1 MKTNQDFKIYFL
13 FLIIFYIFIFFRSPE
28 IFINGRYFAE
38 EGAIWWSYSLENDVL
53 NTLFFSPSSG
63 GYFCMICNLQILFTK
78 FLPLAYGP
86 IFTAISSLLIFTLPS
101 FLFIILNRNY
111 IDKTSR
117 LGMSILLLVLPSM
130 NFIEVFANSIS
141 SPQYLAIS
149 IFIILIYGLKDK
161 NLLTFQYFVIF
172 VGFLSY
178 YYSLFLLPC
187 FIIKYFFENN
197 KKLKVPIYFGIFASV
212 VHLNVLIYLITQNSF
227 YYRNFSS
234 AFDYTKILN
243 IIRHSFTLNIF
254 TEKYYK
260 EPWLK
265 YLVTFIFIFFLF
277 LFLKRILKND
287 ILIILLAFT
296 SQVVLIYFGQIGDT
310 YYGRYAVVA
319 STLTLFIFFEMIK
332 SKLAFKIFFS
342 FLFLS
347 SIYNFNVQGGS
358 YFIECNE
365 YCIPW
370 NEQLN
375 NISNNLTD
383 KYIHWPMGEGEPYWF
398 TDKINPKPNPSPYQK
413 SVLGKDYL
421 ELYDLNFLDILKN
434 NLNYIK
440 DLG

>member
-1 MKTNQDFKIYFL
+1 MKTNKDLKIYFL
-13 FLIIFYIFIFFRSPE
+13 FLIIFYIFIFYRSPE

-38 EGAIWWSYSLENDVL
+38 EGAIWWSYSLENDIL
-53 NTLFFSPSSG
+53 STLFFSPSSG
-63 GYFCMICNLQILFTK
+63 GYFCMICNLQILVTK

-86 IFTAISSLLIFTLPS
+86 IFTAVSSLLIFTLPS
-101 FLFIILNRNY
+101 FLFIFLNRKY
-111 IDKTSR
+111 IDKTSII
-117 LGMSILLLVLPSM
+117 GISILLIILPSM
-130 NFIEVFANSIS
+130 NFLEVFANSIS

-149 IFIILIYGLKDK
+149 IFIILLYGLKDEY
-161 NLLTFQYFVIF
+161 LLKFQYFVIF

-187 FIIKYFFENN
+187 FIIKYYFQKN
-197 KKLKVPIYFGIFASV
+197 KILKLPIYFGVFASF
-212 VHLNVLIYLITQNSF
+212 VHLNVLFYLVTQNSF

-234 AFDYTKILN
+234 ALDYTKVQN
-243 IIRHSFTLNIF
+243 IISHSFTLNIF

-260 EPWLK
+260 EPLFK
-265 YLVTFIFIFFLF
+265 YLVVFIFIIILF
-277 LFLKRILKND
+277 MYFKRFLKND
-287 ILIILLAFT
+287 FYIILVAFT

-332 SKLAFKIFFS
+332 SRLVFKLFFS
-342 FLFLS
+342 ILFLS
-347 SIYNFNVQGGS
+347 SIYNFYVQGGS
-358 YFIECNE
+358 YFIECSE

-413 SVLGKDYL
+413 SVLGQEYL
-421 ELYDLNFLDILKN
+421 ELYDLNFLDVLKN

-440 DLG
+440 NLS